1 MTPTPTPTTADPAP
15 PTPPGAAVGP
25 VAPGAFASEA
35 ARWDALRRRDPAA
48 DGHFLY
54 SVATTGVY
62 CRPSCAARPARRENV
77 AFHAGRAEAE
87 RAGFRP
93 CLRCRPDLPPR
104 AEREAALAAAACRR
118 IEAAEE
124 APSLAALAAEA
135 GCSPHHFHRLFRRA
149 VGVTPRAYADAHRQR
164 RVQAGLGAGT
174 GVTEAFYG
182 AGFNSSGRFYEAADG
197 MLGMRPSA
205 YRAGGASEAIR
216 YAAGRCSLGYVL
228 VAEAGRGVCA
238 ILLGDDPAAL
248 ALDLRARFPR
258 ASVAPADA
266 CFSGVVARVV
276 RLVDDPAGASRT
288 DRGTVAADR
297 APLPL
302 DVRGTAFQ
310 RRVWEALRAIPP
322 GQTVGYADLAARIG
336 APGGARAV
344 AAACAANRLAVAV
357 PCHRVVAA
365 DGGLAGYRW
374 GVERKRRLLDRE
386 RG

>member
-1 MTPTPTPTTADPAP
+1 MTATTADLAP
-15 PTPPGAAVGP
+15 PTPPGAGAASSPG
-25 VAPGAFASEA
+25 AAGAFASEA

-62 CRPSCAARPARRENV
+62 CHPSCAARPARRENV

-104 AEREAALAAAACRR
+104 AERDAALAAAACRR
-118 IEAAEE
+118 IEAAED

-164 RVQAGLGAGT
+164 RVRAGLGAGR
-174 GVTEAFYG
+174 GVTEAFYD

-205 YRAGGASEAIR
+205 YRAGGAGEAIR
-216 YAAGRCSLGYVL
+216 YAVGRCSLGRVL
-228 VAEAGRGVCA
+228 VATAGRGVCA

-248 ALDLRARFPR
+248 ADDLRARFPR
-258 ASVAPADA
+258 AAIAPADDSFA
-266 CFSGVVARVV
+266 GVVAQVV
-276 RLVDDPAGASRT
+276 QLVDDPAGAA
-288 DRGTVAADR
+288 GH

-302 DVRGTAFQ
+302 DIRGTAFQ

-322 GQTVGYADLAARIG
+322 GETAAYAEVAARIG
-336 APGGARAV
+336 APGSARAV
-344 AAACAANRLAVAV
+344 AAACGANRLAVAV

-365 DGGLAGYRW
+365 DGGLSGYRW
-374 GVERKRRLLDRE
+374 GVERKRRLLHRE
-386 RG
+386 RA